1 MKLIPRSSDI
11 SPGIDGIC
19 PGP

>member
-19 PGP
+19 PG